1 MSAAARDTAAPV
13 HTGAPGAGLRSPA
26 AASRTIELLGDAWSW
41 LVMREAVLDGVCR
54 FDDFQRRLGIAR
66 STLAARL
73 DRLVTARLLVHR
85 PDPGQ
90 GSASVYALTVRGRD
104 LFGCLMAAMRW
115 GDDFGGDGPRPR
127 PLVHLGCG
135 QSLDAELVCAAC
147 NTPLRAREVQVRRVG
162 MDPPVPPRAVRAR
175 TPELSLLERRRPCSI
190 ARTLKVTGDRW
201 SSLILRAAFLGVR
214 RFDNFQRELGIAAN
228 ILSQRLDRLVDIG
241 VLVRR
246 RYSERP
252 PRDEYLL
259 SDKGLALYPF
269 YLAMVAWGDR
279 WLTRS
284 DDERTL
290 ALEHRT
296 CGHLVD
302 PGLVCGYCRMPVGPG
317 DIARDPGEAGQP

>member
-1 MSAAARDTAAPV
+1 MAAAARDMAAPV
-13 HTGAPGAGLRSPA
+13 RAGAPGAGLRSPA

-41 LVMREAVLDGVCR
+41 LVMREAVFDGVCR
-54 FDDFQRRLGIAR
+54 FDDFQQRLGVAR

-73 DRLVTARLLVHR
+73 HRLVTAGLLEHR

-90 GSASVYALTVRGRD
+90 GSASVYALTERGRD
-104 LFGCLMAAMRW
+104 LFSCLMTAMRW

-127 PLVHLGCG
+127 PLVHTDCG
-135 QSLDAELVCAAC
+135 QRLDAELVCTAC
-147 NTPLRAREVQVRRVG
+147 EAPLRAREVRARPVGPVR
-162 MDPPVPPRAVRAR
+162 PVPPRAVRAR

-214 RFDNFQRELGIAAN
+214 RFDSFQRELGIAATV
-228 ILSQRLDRLVDIG
+228 LSRRLDRLVDIG

-246 RYSERP
+246 RYCERP

-269 YLAMVAWGDR
+269 YLSMVAWGDR

-296 CGHLVD
+296 CGHPVE
-302 PGLVCGYCRMPVGPG
+302 PELVCGCCRMPVGPG
-317 DIARDPGEAGQP
+317 DIAGDPAGTEPR